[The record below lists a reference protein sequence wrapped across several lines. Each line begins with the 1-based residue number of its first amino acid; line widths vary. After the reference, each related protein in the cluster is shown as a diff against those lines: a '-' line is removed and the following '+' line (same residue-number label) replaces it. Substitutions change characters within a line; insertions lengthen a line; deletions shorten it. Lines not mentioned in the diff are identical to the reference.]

1 MTIDSNNLSTIVL
14 AIELSNPSAS
24 ADAHAAAVF
33 CADDDDSA
41 GPVSLIGSRPI
52 PDGIRSSDA
61 IMVLIESLC
70 AAHQIKPTQI
80 ARIIVSIGPGGY
92 TALRIAST
100 TAKVLAHTLGCELV
114 AVPSAAVGA
123 QAIEPSHRPA
133 LIALASKNQ
142 MAHCSLVHEDGR
154 VESLGVLDA
163 QGIGELSLRAIFA
176 DKHLPGSFVGLAND
190 RGISI
195 EPLVLDARH
204 CVSAAAGI
212 APIDPDELRPIYAR
226 EPDAVTQW
234 RARGQTKTSPKPQS

>member
-1 MTIDSNNLSTIVL
+1 MTTDSTTQSESSPKIVL

-33 CADDDDSA
+33 RVVGADCT
-41 GPVSLIGSRPI
+41 GHGTLIGSKPI

-70 AAHQIKPTQI
+70 AAHQIEPSQI

-142 MAHCSLVHEDGR
+142 MAHCSLVHQDGR
-154 VESLGVLDA
+154 VETLGMLDA
-163 QGIGELSLRAIFA
+163 QGVGELDLCSIYA
-176 DKHLPGSFVGLAND
+176 DKHLPGSFVELAND
-190 RGISI
+190 RGVSI
-195 EPLVLDARH
+195 EPLVLDARYV
-204 CVSAAAGI
+204 VSAAAGI

-234 RARGQTKTSPKPQS
+234 RARAES